1 MSAYAIMPEGQFV
14 SIGSFPCKAVD
25 NHPCLSPPSAAH
37 YQRKRLVSNE
47 KAESQQDR
55 QNPSSFAGI
64 RGVAD
69 AGGGRLARS
78 QGRRL
83 RLFLFQQLGPRLQD
97 RRLR

>member
-47 KAESQQDR
+47 NAESQQDR

-69 AGGGRLARS
+69 AGGGRLARIFHSLSHCYDHPPAGGSSDGGS
-78 QGRRL
+78 QG
-83 RLFLFQQLGPRLQD
+83 
-97 RRLR
+97 